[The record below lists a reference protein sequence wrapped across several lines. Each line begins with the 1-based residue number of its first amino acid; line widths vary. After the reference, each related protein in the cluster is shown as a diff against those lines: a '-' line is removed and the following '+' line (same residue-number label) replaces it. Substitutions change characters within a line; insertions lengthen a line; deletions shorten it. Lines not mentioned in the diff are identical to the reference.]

1 MLFVGLPSIA
11 CFSTTTFFG
20 GMVAALRVAA
30 AKGGELEKERR
41 SEGAAR
47 LRWLRKE
54 NVVKINAVSSSRR
67 VVGESKQEDA
77 MKTKSMEGRP
87 PASARYD
94 YVTGRAKNRTV
105 VLSSPTAK
113 QAAKNTLRFLALG
126 RERTHGG
133 FAID

>member
-87 PASARYD
+87 
-94 YVTGRAKNRTV
+94 RATTTLWVEQKNRTV
-105 VLSSPTAK
+105 VLSSPTPK